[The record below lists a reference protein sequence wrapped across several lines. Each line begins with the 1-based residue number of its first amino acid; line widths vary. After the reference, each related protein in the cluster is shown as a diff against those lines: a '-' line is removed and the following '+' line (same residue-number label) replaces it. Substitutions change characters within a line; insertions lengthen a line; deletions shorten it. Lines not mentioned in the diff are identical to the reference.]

1 VRRALLLVVFGGT
14 VACGSKEPPAK
25 EPDPASSSKPAA
37 SGWILRDDQC
47 SGDDCYAIGIQ
58 LSDQE
63 KPEAARRA
71 FERGCSGA
79 QPSAKACSALALM
92 LANGEGGPK
101 DENRALAL
109 AEKSCAADDPG
120 GCLMHGLI
128 MRNRKDS
135 AVAAND
141 FDKACRLGLKAAC
154 KEKGTVAPPADS
166 STAFTAD
173 EMTLEGLSI
182 AKLECKLEGG
192 ASGLLGA
199 LVVGKTLSAR
209 KAEMTK
215 CTKKPAD
222 VKVSWT
228 SSPGSQTATDIV
240 VDSPDAK
247 LKACVEKALD
257 GAPATVPG
265 KCSATVRLKP

>member
-1 VRRALLLVVFGGT
+1 VKRLALALL

-25 EPDPASSSKPAA
+25 EPEPTKPAA

-47 SGDDCYAIGIQ
+47 SGDDCYAIGIR
-58 LSDQE
+58 LSDEE
-63 KPEAARRA
+63 KPADARKA
-71 FERGCSGA
+71 FARGCDTQSF
-79 QPSAKACSALALM
+79 KACSALALM

-101 DENRALAL
+101 DENKALAL
-109 AEKSCAADDPG
+109 AEKSCGADDPG

-128 MRNRKDS
+128 LRNRKES
-135 AVAAND
+135 AAAAND

-154 KEKGTVAPPADS
+154 KEKGTVAPPPEQ
-166 STAFTAD
+166 STSFTAD

-199 LVVGKTLSAR
+199 LVVGKTLSSR
-209 KAEMTK
+209 RVEMTK

-228 SSPGSQTATDIV
+228 NAGQTASDIV

-247 LKACVEKALD
+247 VKACVEKALE
-257 GAPATVPG
+257 GAPATAPG

>member
-1 VRRALLLVVFGGT
+1 MRPALLILLA
-14 VACGSKEPPAK
+14 ACGSKEPPAK
-25 EPDPASSSKPAA
+25 EPDPASKPAG
-37 SGWILRDDQC
+37 SSWVLRDDQC
-47 SGDDCYAIGIQ
+47 SGDDCYAVGIQ

-63 KPEAARRA
+63 KPEAARKA
-71 FERGCSGA
+71 FERGCSG
-79 QPSAKACSALALM
+79 QTPSPKACSALALM

-101 DENRALAL
+101 DENRALGL

-128 MRNRKDS
+128 MRNRKES
-135 AVAAND
+135 ATAAND

-166 STAFTAD
+166 STSFTAD

-215 CTKKPAD
+215 CTKKPAE

-228 SSPGSQTATDIV
+228 NAGQTASDIV
-240 VDSPDAK
+240 VESPDVT
-247 LKACVEKALD
+247 LKKCVEKALE
-257 GAPATVPG
+257 GAPATAPG